1 MCYVKKAI
9 KMSEKWLKKLDKVYR
24 WMPSVVRACFSILL
38 IEDVIIYMNND
49 VEFTSF
55 FAGIVSLTI
64 VYFVCEHI
72 FIWDRLDKLE
82 RGKNGA

>member
-9 KMSEKWLKKLDKVYR
+9 KMNEKMRRKLEKVNR
-24 WMPSVVRACFSILL
+24 WVPSVVRACFSILL
-38 IEDVIIYMNND
+38 IGDVMIYAYND

-55 FAGIVSLTI
+55 FAGVVSLVTI
-64 VYFVCEHI
+64 YFLCEFV

-82 RGKNGA
+82 RGKK